1 VGTVDGARACE
12 LVHPGA
18 IYLHQGRPHLVVD
31 LDLDD
36 GVAIVEPDDGT
47 TYTLARTDV
56 VLRLLSVDRTEPLGR
71 LELGLGAVEVTSR
84 VTGYQRREVL
94 TGAIVGHEDLDLPP
108 SQLVTRGYWWVVP
121 PAVLRAARIAEASV
135 PGALHAAEH
144 AAIGILPL
152 FTICDRWDVGGV
164 STPWLDDTGGPT
176 IVIYDGHPG
185 GAGVAEL
192 GFEFASQQ
200 LQATLDVLDRCRCRH
215 GCPSCVQSPKCG
227 SWNEP
232 LDKRAAARL
241 LRAADVA
248 EPGADQTDQETAGS
262 STIMTTS
269 AESSGSGTSGPTSGR
284 SVGTR

>member
-1 VGTVDGARACE
+1 VAR
-12 LVHPGA
+12 
-18 IYLHQGRPHLVVD
+18 

-36 GVAIVEPDDGT
+36 GVAVVEPDDGT

-56 VLRLLSVDRTEPLGR
+56 ALRLLSVDRAEPLGQ
-71 LELGLGAVEVTSR
+71 LELGLGAVEVTSQ
-84 VTGYQRREVL
+84 VTGFQRREVL
-94 TGAIVGHEDLDLPP
+94 TGKILGHEDLDLPP
-108 SQLVTRGYWWVVP
+108 SHLVTRGYWWVVP
-121 PAVLRAARIAEASV
+121 PPVLRAARIAEATI

-192 GFEFASQQ
+192 GFEFAGRQ
-200 LQATLDVLDRCRCRH
+200 LLATLDVLERCRCRN

-232 LDKRAAARL
+232 LDKHAAARF
-241 LRAADVA
+241 LRAANVPCPEDRCSA
-248 EPGADQTDQETAGS
+248 QATAGS

-269 AESSGSGTSGPTSGR
+269 ADTSGSGTSGPTKGR